1 MHNGIS
7 ISPGINH
14 TNTRGLITTLVSL
27 FVVSLSMLLL
37 LLFSDSNFII
47 PINEG
52 MASSLSVSSSTS
64 YYESLAS
71 ILSVTVYNKPSS
83 LVLSNTTDEKI
94 LVLEGATLIDG
105 TGAPAKPNA
114 VIIINDNNIFE
125 VTNGSEYHDRYDN
138 NSNYFLNNANN
149 VKVINLT
156 GKYIIPGL
164 FDMHAHVAGV
174 LDSSY
179 NQTVSENTLKALSD
193 NGITTI
199 RNPGGPTKESVA
211 LRDAVASGQI
221 IGPQIFTAGR
231 LINGPQFPTEF
242 VETIVNTEEETREE
256 IKRQADAGVD
266 YVKLYVGLYPNL
278 VKTAIYEA
286 HNQGIKVIGHLY
298 LTSWTD
304 AANLGI
310 DALTHGVPVS
320 PSLLSKDKRE
330 IFIESGRGPFDDF
343 LWLNLVDFNSTE
355 INEMINA
362 LVKNKVP
369 VDPTLSIYEAMLK
382 DDPQNKHLW
391 SKVLQLTKILY
402 DHGVTI
408 MSGTDIPNFGLIPG
422 ISLHHELELLVKA
435 GINPLNVIKIATSNG
450 ASALGISDKVGTI
463 QDGKQADMII
473 LTANP
478 LDNISNTRNIYAVI
492 DDGRFVKDR
501 DSLLKQP

>member
-1 MHNGIS
+1 MLVRK
-7 ISPGINH
+7 
-14 TNTRGLITTLVSL
+14 TLKAMRGSDCNNNNNNNLIYLTLVALLVISL
-27 FVVSLSMLLL
+27 FSCSPNQT
-37 LLFSDSNFII
+37 F
-47 PINEG
+47 
-52 MASSLSVSSSTS
+52 
-64 YYESLAS
+64 AS
-71 ILSVTVYNKPSS
+71 IQSDL
-83 LVLSNTTDEKI
+83 EKI
-94 LVLEGATLIDG
+94 DAKGLVILEGASLIDG
-105 TGAPAKPNA
+105 TGSPPR
-114 VIIINDNNIFE
+114 NDSVVVLKDERILT
-125 VTNGSEYHDRYDN
+125 VTDKGSYTTYPKDSEI
-138 NSNYFLNNANN
+138 
-149 VKVINLT
+149 VNLT
-156 GKYIIPGL
+156 GRFLIPGL

-179 NQTVSENTLKALSD
+179 NQTISENTLKALLD

-211 LRDAVASGQI
+211 LRDAVAAGQI
-221 IGPQIFTAGR
+221 KGPQIFTAGR
-231 LINGPQFPTEF
+231 LINGLPFPTRF
-242 VETIVNTEEETREE
+242 VETIANTEAEVREE
-256 IKRQADAGVD
+256 VKRQADAGVD

-278 VKTAIYEA
+278 VKTAIDEA

-320 PSLLSKDKRE
+320 PFLLSEDKRE
-330 IFIESGRGPFDDF
+330 IFIENGRGPFDHF
-343 LWLNLVDFNSTE
+343 LWLNLVDLNSTK

-362 LVKNKVP
+362 LVKNKIP

-382 DDPQNKHLW
+382 DDPQNQHLW

-450 ASALGISDKVGTI
+450 ADALGILDDVGTI
-463 QDGKQADMII
+463 EAGKQADMII
-473 LTANP
+473 LNANP
-478 LDNISNTRNIYAVI
+478 IINIRNIGAIEGVI
-492 DDGRFVKDR
+492 EDGQFFNHK
-501 DSLLKQP
+501 

>member
-1 MHNGIS
+1 MYNGIS
-7 ISPGINH
+7 ISPGKNH
-14 TNTRGLITTLVSL
+14 TNTRGLMTILVSL

-52 MASSLSVSSSTS
+52 MASSLSLSSSTS
-64 YYESLAS
+64 YYDSLAN
-71 ILSVTVYNKPSS
+71 ILSATVYNKPSS
-83 LVLSNTTDEKI
+83 LVLSNTTDGKI

-114 VIIINDNNIFE
+114 VIIINDNRILE
-125 VTNGSEYHDRYDN
+125 VTNGSEYHNRYDN

-156 GKYIIPGL
+156 GKYVIPGL

-179 NQTVSENTLKALSD
+179 NQTVSENTLKALLD

-242 VETIVNTEEETREE
+242 VETIVNTEEQIREE
-256 IKRQADAGVD
+256 VKDQSAAGVN

-278 VKTAIYEA
+278 VHSAIDEA
-286 HNQGIKVIGHLY
+286 HSRGIKVIGHLY

-310 DALTHGVPVS
+310 DALTHGIPVS
-320 PSLLSKDKRE
+320 PSLLSKDKQE
-330 IFIESGRGPFDDF
+330 IFIKYGRGPFDHF
-343 LWLNLVDFNSTE
+343 LWLNLVDFNSTK
-355 INEMINA
+355 INEMINV

-369 VDPTLSIYEAMLK
+369 IDPTLSIYEAMLK
-382 DDPQNKHLW
+382 DDPQNQHLW
-391 SKVLQLTKILY
+391 SKVLQMTKILY

-422 ISLHHELELLVKA
+422 ISLHHELELLVNA
-435 GINPLNVIKIATSNG
+435 GINPLNVIKIATCNG
-450 ASALGISDKVGTI
+450 ASALGISDKAGTI
-463 QDGKQADMII
+463 QGGKQADIII

-501 DSLLKQP
+501 ESLLKQP

>member
-1 MHNGIS
+1 MVVRK
-7 ISPGINH
+7 
-14 TNTRGLITTLVSL
+14 TLKAMRGSDCNNNNNNLIYLTLVSL
-27 FVVSLSMLLL
+27 LVIS
-37 LLFSDSNFII
+37 LFSCSPSQIF
-47 PINEG
+47 
-52 MASSLSVSSSTS
+52 
-64 YYESLAS
+64 AS
-71 ILSVTVYNKPSS
+71 IQSDL
-83 LVLSNTTDEKI
+83 EKI
-94 LVLEGATLIDG
+94 DAKGLVILEAASLIDG
-105 TGAPAKPNA
+105 TGSPPRNDSVV
-114 VIIINDNNIFE
+114 VIKDERILT
-125 VTNGSEYHDRYDN
+125 VTDKGSYTTYPKDSEI
-138 NSNYFLNNANN
+138 
-149 VKVINLT
+149 VNLT
-156 GKYIIPGL
+156 GRFLIPGL

-179 NQTVSENTLKALSD
+179 NQTISENTLKALLD

-211 LRDAVASGQI
+211 LRDAVAAGQI
-221 IGPQIFTAGR
+221 KGPQIFTAGR
-231 LINGPQFPTEF
+231 LINGLPFPTRF
-242 VETIVNTEEETREE
+242 VETIANTEAEVREE

-278 VKTAIYEA
+278 VKTAINEA

-320 PSLLSKDKRE
+320 PFLLSKDKRE
-330 IFIESGRGPFDDF
+330 IFIENGRGPFDHF
-343 LWLNLVDFNSTE
+343 LWLNLVDLNSTK

-382 DDPQNKHLW
+382 DDPQNQYLW
-391 SKVLQLTKILY
+391 FKVLQLTKMMY

-408 MSGTDIPNFGLIPG
+408 MSGTDIPNLGLIPG

-450 ASALGISDKVGTI
+450 AEALGILDDVGTI
-463 QDGKQADMII
+463 ESGNQADMII
-473 LTANP
+473 LNANP
-478 LDNISNTRNIYAVI
+478 IRNIRNIGAIEGVI
-492 DDGRFVKDR
+492 EDGQFFNHK
-501 DSLLKQP
+501 

>member
-1 MHNGIS
+1 MYNEIS
-7 ISPGINH
+7 ISPGKNH
-14 TNTRGLITTLVSL
+14 TNTRGLITILVSL

-52 MASSLSVSSSTS
+52 MASSLSLSSSTS
-64 YYESLAS
+64 YYNSLAS
-71 ILSVTVYNKPSS
+71 ILSATVYNKPSS
-83 LVLSNTTDEKI
+83 LVLSNTTDGKI

-105 TGAPAKPNA
+105 TGAPAKPDA

-125 VTNGSEYHDRYDN
+125 VTNGSEYHNRYDN

-149 VKVINLT
+149 VKVINFT

-179 NQTVSENTLKALSD
+179 NQTVSENTLKALLD

-211 LRDAVASGQI
+211 LRDAVATSQI
-221 IGPQIFTAGR
+221 KGPQIFTAGR
-231 LINGPQFPTEF
+231 LINGAQFPTKF
-242 VETIVNTEEETREE
+242 VETIVNTDAEIREE
-256 IKRQADAGVD
+256 VKGQADAGVD

-278 VKTAIYEA
+278 VKTAIDEA

-320 PSLLSKDKRE
+320 PSLLSKDKQD
-330 IFIESGRGPFDDF
+330 IFVEDGRGPFDHF
-343 LWLNLVDFNSTE
+343 LWLNLVDLNSTK

-382 DDPQNKHLW
+382 DDPQNQHLL

-408 MSGTDIPNFGLIPG
+408 ISGTDIPNFGLIPG

>member
-1 MHNGIS
+1 M
-7 ISPGINH
+7 
-14 TNTRGLITTLVSL
+14 RGSDCNNNNNNLIYLTLVALLVISL
-27 FVVSLSMLLL
+27 FSCSPNQT
-37 LLFSDSNFII
+37 F
-47 PINEG
+47 
-52 MASSLSVSSSTS
+52 
-64 YYESLAS
+64 AS
-71 ILSVTVYNKPSS
+71 IQSDL
-83 LVLSNTTDEKI
+83 EKI
-94 LVLEGATLIDG
+94 DAKGLVILEGASLIDG
-105 TGAPAKPNA
+105 TGSPPR
-114 VIIINDNNIFE
+114 NDSVVVLKDERILT
-125 VTNGSEYHDRYDN
+125 VTDKGSYTTYPKDSEI
-138 NSNYFLNNANN
+138 
-149 VKVINLT
+149 VNLT
-156 GKYIIPGL
+156 GRFLIPGL

-179 NQTVSENTLKALSD
+179 NQTISENTLEALLD

-211 LRDAVASGQI
+211 LRDAVAAGQI
-221 IGPQIFTAGR
+221 KGPQIFTAGR
-231 LINGPQFPTEF
+231 LINGLPFPTRF
-242 VETIVNTEEETREE
+242 VETIANTEAEVREE
-256 IKRQADAGVD
+256 VKRQADAGVD

-278 VKTAIYEA
+278 VKTAINEA

-320 PSLLSKDKRE
+320 PFLLSKDKRE
-330 IFIESGRGPFDDF
+330 IFIENGRGPFDHF
-343 LWLNLVDFNSTE
+343 LWLNLVDLNSTK

-362 LVKNKVP
+362 LVKNKIP

-382 DDPQNKHLW
+382 DDPQDQHLW

-450 ASALGISDKVGTI
+450 ADALGILDDVGTI
-463 QDGKQADMII
+463 ESGKQADMII
-473 LTANP
+473 LNANP
-478 LDNISNTRNIYAVI
+478 IINIRNIGAIEGVI
-492 DDGRFVKDR
+492 EDGQFFNHK
-501 DSLLKQP
+501 